1 MTEFSAPK
9 HMTNLSAPPECPPND
24 QVIAHLGPA
33 GTYAETAALI
43 FQAWRSAQSAVPYR
57 LKPYNSIAATLQAL
71 AQGEVALA
79 IVPVENSVEGGVTMT
94 LDSLW
99 QLDQLQ
105 IHRALVL
112 PIQHALLS
120 RATSLDQIRQVYSH
134 SQALAQCPQW
144 LAQNLPQA
152 DRIAANSTTESIPY
166 LSDPTIAAIAS
177 RRAAQIYGE
186 PVLACPINDHPDN
199 CTRFIVLSREPATG
213 GSLTSLALSLKANQ
227 PGSLLKLLQIFADRN
242 INLSRIESR
251 PSKRSMGDYL
261 FFIDMEADTR
271 DLLAQAVLRDLESH
285 TEILKILGS
294 YDLLPDEFVRSRL

>member
-1 MTEFSAPK
+1 
-9 HMTNLSAPPECPPND
+9 MTNLSASPDCPPND
-24 QVIAHLGPA
+24 RVMAHLGPA
-33 GTYAETAALI
+33 GTYAEAAALI
-43 FQAWRSAQSAVPYR
+43 AQAWLSAQRAVLYQ

-134 SQALAQCPQW
+134 PQALAQCPQW

-152 DRIAANSTTESIPY
+152 DRIAANSTTESMPY

-199 CTRFIVLSREPATG
+199 CTRFIVLSREPSPG

-271 DLLAQAVLRDLESH
+271 DPLSQAVLRDLESH

>member
-1 MTEFSAPK
+1 
-9 HMTNLSAPPECPPND
+9 MTNFSEPPDRPTND
-24 QVIAHLGPA
+24 RVMAHLGPA
-33 GTYAETAALI
+33 GTYAEAAALI
-43 FQAWRSAQSAVPYR
+43 AQAWLSAPSAVPYA

-134 SQALAQCPQW
+134 PQALAQCPQW

-152 DRIAANSTTESIPY
+152 DRIAANSTTESMPY

-199 CTRFIVLSREPATG
+199 CTRFIVLSREPSPG
-213 GSLTSLALSLKANQ
+213 GNQ

-271 DLLAQAVLRDLESH
+271 DPLSQAVLRDLESH